1 MILFTDVNL
10 DQFYLDDFEVLLDFL
25 VTEGTVTMYDV
36 VVVEFDEVSKK
47 HYLFYN
53 DDIIGFYVEVDTSKK
68 KIDENLCTS
77 QLNTIL
83 QSLNIKEIK

>member
-10 DQFYLDDFEVLLDFL
+10 EQFYLDDFEDLLDFL
-25 VTEGTVTMYDV
+25 VREGTVTMYDV
-36 VVVEFDEVSKK
+36 VIVEFDEEYKK

-68 KIDENLCTS
+68 KLDEYFFTS
-77 QLNTIL
+77 QINSIL
-83 QSLNIKEIK
+83 RALNIKTI